1 MLRELPRSYDA
12 ADGIWSLAG
21 RVFTAR
27 LVTSR
32 FPSLLGFRGRRSIL
46 CRKSG
51 GAGMKTPSFL
61 SLGGVAVMSACA
73 CGTSSSLSKIAQSYG
88 MNYGGTPIHHAFVL
102 VGGTMMV
109 AGLWQR
115 ERKAALLGAG
125 AVSLLTIGEVLLP
138 IMGIN
143 AGARLPPTGLAGVAA
158 YLLAGVLLVL
168 AFRRAYQFQQSTA
181 SVVAMSGMAMSV
193 GCNCCLVAQGVSG

>member
-1 MLRELPRSYDA
+1 
-12 ADGIWSLAG
+12 
-21 RVFTAR
+21 
-27 LVTSR
+27 
-32 FPSLLGFRGRRSIL
+32 
-46 CRKSG
+46 
-51 GAGMKTPSFL
+51 MKTPSLL

-88 MNYGGTPIHHAFVL
+88 VNYGGTPIHHAFVL

-143 AGARLPPTGLAGVAA
+143 AGTRLPATGLAGVTA
-158 YLLAGVLLVL
+158 YLL
-168 AFRRAYQFQQSTA
+168 
-181 SVVAMSGMAMSV
+181 
-193 GCNCCLVAQGVSG
+193 